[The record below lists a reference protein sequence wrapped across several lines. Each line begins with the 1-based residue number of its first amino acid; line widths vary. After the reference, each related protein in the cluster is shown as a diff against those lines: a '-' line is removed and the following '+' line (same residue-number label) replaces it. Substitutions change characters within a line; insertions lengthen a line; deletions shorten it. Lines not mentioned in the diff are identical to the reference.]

1 MRFFSRRM
9 KKSPERPSV
18 KRELLKIDNRDVELR
33 VRLNPRARRLIV
45 KVHPSTGEVTVV
57 APRAKSLPAAIAF
70 ARGQSEWIARQ
81 LAHVPK
87 PVSFVEGAILP
98 FRGVPHRIVLRK
110 GRQPAMAGEVNGE
123 HVIFVS
129 GQPEHLARRVND
141 FLKREARN
149 ILSERAVSHATAIGA
164 PRPARVGVRDTS
176 SRWGSC
182 SATRI
187 LSFSW
192 RLIFAPDFVLDY
204 VVAHEVAHLLEMNH
218 GPRFW
223 AHTRKIVP
231 DIDAPQDWLRENGA
245 HLHRYG

>member
-1 MRFFSRRM
+1 MRLFSSRM
-9 KKSPERPSV
+9 KRSPEKLSV
-18 KRELLKIDNRDVELR
+18 RRELLKIDNRDVELR

-70 ARGQSEWIARQ
+70 ARGQAEWIARQ
-81 LAHVPK
+81 LAHVPQ
-87 PVSFVEGAILP
+87 PVSFMDGAVIP
-98 FRGVPHRIVLRK
+98 FRGVPHRIVFRK
-110 GRQPAMAGEVNGE
+110 GREPIAAAEVAGE
-123 HVIFVS
+123 HVLYVS
-129 GQPEHLARRVND
+129 GQREHVSRRVTD

-149 ILSERAVSHATAIGA
+149 ILSERAVGHAAAIGA
-164 PRPARVGVRDTS
+164 PRPARVSVRDTS

-182 SATRI
+182 SATRM

-204 VVAHEVAHLLEMNH
+204 VVAHEVAHLLHMNH

-223 AHTRKIVP
+223 AQTKKLVA
-231 DIDAPQDWLRENGA
+231 DIDTPQDWLRVNGA